1 MSFFFKL
8 QFLLL
13 IVIIFSSICLVVSKN
28 PIFSILFLILI
39 FCLSSFVLILSG
51 VDFIGLLF
59 IIIYVGAIAV
69 LFLFVVM
76 MLDLKVELYTKTEI
90 QKLCVF
96 FILFFSFF
104 FFCLYFFD
112 TFSIFD
118 PFFNFS
124 FTYLKLVDSLY
135 NIDVFGQSL
144 YNYFTLCF
152 LVSGFI
158 LLVAMLGAIVL
169 TLNYSGH
176 RKVQSNLRQ
185 LSRKDTFLTYFF

>member
-1 MSFFFKL
+1 M
-8 QFLLL
+8 
-13 IVIIFSSICLVVSKN
+13 
-28 PIFSILFLILI
+28 
-39 FCLSSFVLILSG
+39 
-51 VDFIGLLF
+51 
-59 IIIYVGAIAV
+59 GAIAV

-76 MLDLKVELYTKTEI
+76 MLDLKVELYTKAEI

-96 FILFFSFF
+96 FIIFFSFF

-112 TFSIFD
+112 IFSIFD

>member
-13 IVIIFSSICLVVSKN
+13 LVIIFSSICLVVSKN

-76 MLDLKVELYTKTEI
+76 MLDLKVELYTKGEI

-96 FILFFSFF
+96 FIIFFSFF

>member
-1 MSFFFKL
+1 M
-8 QFLLL
+8 
-13 IVIIFSSICLVVSKN
+13 
-28 PIFSILFLILI
+28 
-39 FCLSSFVLILSG
+39 
-51 VDFIGLLF
+51 
-59 IIIYVGAIAV
+59 GAIAV

-112 TFSIFD
+112 IFSIFD
-118 PFFNFS
+118 PSSNFS

>member
-1 MSFFFKL
+1 
-8 QFLLL
+8 
-13 IVIIFSSICLVVSKN
+13 
-28 PIFSILFLILI
+28 
-39 FCLSSFVLILSG
+39 
-51 VDFIGLLF
+51 
-59 IIIYVGAIAV
+59 
-69 LFLFVVM
+69 
-76 MLDLKVELYTKTEI
+76 MLDLKVELYTKAEI

-96 FILFFSFF
+96 FIIFFSFF